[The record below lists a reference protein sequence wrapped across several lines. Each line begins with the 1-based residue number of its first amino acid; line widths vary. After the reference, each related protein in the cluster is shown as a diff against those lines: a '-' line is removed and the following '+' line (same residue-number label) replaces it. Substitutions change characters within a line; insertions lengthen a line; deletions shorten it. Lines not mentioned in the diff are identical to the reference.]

1 MNQPSMLT
9 WMSICTKIKINRVHT
24 SLSPQSSCRRSS
36 FTTRQRLTAGALK
49 RLTAGVFAFAGD
61 NLAGG
66 NALPLAPSF
75 SPVVTCYYPRRLRIF
90 AGGICY
96 HRHISHICRRQQY
109 IFKELKKIKTSYPR
123 QEGYAP
129 AVTNLRNKKKRFY
142 KLQINSYIFY
152 PLQI

>member
-1 MNQPSMLT
+1 M
-9 WMSICTKIKINRVHT
+9 
-24 SLSPQSSCRRSS
+24 RSERTDLG
-36 FTTRQRLTAGALK
+36 FLDCLRLAWLPGLTTRKRLTTGTLK
-49 RLTAGVFAFAGD
+49 RLTAGIFAFAGD

-109 IFKELKKIKTSYPR
+109 IFKELKKIKISYHWQR
-123 QEGYAP
+123 RLFASSNEF
-129 AVTNLRNKKKRFY
+129 KKQKKNY

-152 PLQI
+152 LLQI